1 MRQTKLLT
9 IIAIATAGLLVAQKV
24 GAQSRTNINAPR
36 GLAQISALE
45 NTASGKMALA
55 RNLTITGAIQDGS
68 AQQAI
73 LLSFSEQ
80 QQLALRDAFITDGNA
95 YELTDGLGTEL
106 ENVYRSLT
114 TYEIL
119 QDVKKPQWVCSP
131 GLAGIAGAG
140 GVRPLGYANTE

>member
-24 GAQSRTNINAPR
+24 GAQSATNINAPR
-36 GLAQISALE
+36 GLAQIGALE

-106 ENVYRSLT
+106 EKCLSFFDDLRNSARRKEASMGVCRQVSLA
-114 TYEIL
+114 
-119 QDVKKPQWVCSP
+119 S
-131 GLAGIAGAG
+131 
-140 GVRPLGYANTE
+140 LGQVG